1 MIATTRI
8 GYNVTRLR
16 DRSIEVLKYHVKPS
30 RNSLVLFL
38 SVHYGLHSVTP
49 TVTHMLLYNIQQS
62 TKWHEQSNNLGEDH
76 IERIVYLFRI
86 NEFWETFSNF
96 LLNKRLY
103 KKNSGHI

>member
-49 TVTHMLLYNIQQS
+49 CHAYAFIQYPAIYQMTRTV
-62 TKWHEQSNNLGEDH
+62 EQ
-76 IERIVYLFRI
+76 FRGGP
-86 NEFWETFSNF
+86 
-96 LLNKRLY
+96 Y
-103 KKNSGHI
+103 